1 MTNLQPN
8 EKIAALLADAEND
21 LADRFAYVEKICAL
35 NSHKVLSAFLSER
48 VAYADFAEIN
58 GYGFFD
64 EARDKIER
72 IFARVLGAEDA
83 LVRPQILSGTNAIY
97 LTLSGLLHPGDTL
110 VAISGRPYD
119 PLQEIVGI
127 RGESPLALTRNGISY
142 EEIDLV
148 DSEFDYA
155 AIEARIR
162 RGGVRMV
169 EIQRSCGYSHR
180 RGLSIEQIERVTERI
195 KGIDPSVIV
204 FCDNCYGELV
214 EAGEPTTVGVD
225 VMAGSLMHN
234 LGGGIASSGGYV
246 AGKKELIE
254 QVADRFTSPGMGKYL
269 GANYNQNLK
278 ILKGLFFAPRTVANA
293 VKSAILASYLAEKL
307 GYTGVCP
314 RYTDTRS
321 DIVQTF
327 NFPSADEL
335 VRFCQTLQS
344 VSPVDSQYASVP
356 CEMPGYPHEEIMS
369 AGTFSQGSTI
379 ELTADG
385 PVVPPY
391 TVFLQGGLTYE
402 YAKLAFGAAFS
413 QLTDNN
419 N

>member
-1 MTNLQPN
+1 MANLQPS
-8 EKIAALLADAEND
+8 EKIAVLLADAEKD
-21 LADRFAYVEKICAL
+21 LSTQFAEVERVCAV
-35 NSHKVLSAFLSER
+35 NSQKVLSAFLDER
-48 VAYADFAEIN
+48 VAYADFAEVN

-72 IFARVLGAEDA
+72 IFAKVLGAEDA

-97 LTLSGLLHPGDTL
+97 LSLSGLLHPGDTL
-110 VAISGRPYD
+110 VAISGTPYD
-119 PLQEIVGI
+119 PLQEIIGI
-127 RGESPLALTRNGISY
+127 RGDSPLALTRNGISY

-148 DSEFDYA
+148 GDDFDLA
-155 AIEARIR
+155 AIETRIR
-162 RGGVRMV
+162 KGGVRMV

-180 RGLSIEQIERVTERI
+180 RGLSVEKIGEVASLI
-195 KGIDPSVIV
+195 KGIDPSVII

-214 EAGEPTTVGVD
+214 EAKEPTEVGVD
-225 VMAGSLMHN
+225 VIAGSLMHN
-234 LGGGIASSGGYV
+234 IGGGIASSGGYV
-246 AGKKELIE
+246 AGTAALIE

-269 GANYNQNLK
+269 GANYNQNQK
-278 ILKGLFFAPRTVANA
+278 ILKGLFLAPRTVANA

-307 GYTGVCP
+307 GYSGVRP
-314 RYTDTRS
+314 TSTDHRS

-327 NFPSADEL
+327 DLPSADAL
-335 VRFCQTLQS
+335 VTFCQTLQS

-391 TVFLQGGLTYE
+391 TVFLQGSLTYE
-402 YAKLAFGAAFS
+402 YAKLAYGAAFS
-413 QLTDNN
+413 KLTK
-419 N
+419 